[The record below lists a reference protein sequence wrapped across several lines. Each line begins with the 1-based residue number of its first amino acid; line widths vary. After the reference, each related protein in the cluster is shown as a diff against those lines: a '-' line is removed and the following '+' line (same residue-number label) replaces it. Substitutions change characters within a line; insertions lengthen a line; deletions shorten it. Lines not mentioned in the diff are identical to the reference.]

1 MSEMPISRRFALQA
15 LMALGGGAFSRALF
29 ADPNIAARAP
39 GGPEDLSGALADP
52 EPLFAAP
59 TRLDRIGRV
68 MTQVMVNGKGP
79 FRFVIDTGA
88 SRSTLAP
95 HLARS
100 LGLKHSVGRNVM
112 LNGVTGA
119 AEVPTVAVDSL
130 EIGALKFENQ
140 DLPVIFTSIMGNADG
155 ILGVAGFDDQRIDVD
170 FKRDRVSVLASNGRR
185 PHYSMVTAR
194 AERDDNGLMIV
205 DVRVGRRIKAKA
217 VIDTGAER
225 TLGNL
230 ALQNAMNKGR
240 KKRQVVGAV
249 VHGATPDIADG
260 DVQEIK
266 EARIGDMTLTN
277 LEVIFADFHVFKL
290 WGLDQEPALLIGM
303 DMLGVLD
310 RLVIDY
316 RATKS
321 ACSANAPPRA
331 SSRVSAHTSVRTDAS
346 LLADGP
352 AALSCGLSCRT
363 PNSPRSAS
371 CATSARRSFA
381 RKSCRRCNPVVLRG
395 AGGRLA
401 RGARRPRVARRPS
414 LTTCAASTPAPRPTP

>member
-1 MSEMPISRRFALQA
+1 MSEMPVNRRFALQA
-15 LMALGGGAFSRALF
+15 LMALGGGVFSRALF
-29 ADPNIAARAP
+29 ADPNISARAP
-39 GGPEDLSGALADP
+39 GSPEDLSGALADP

-95 HLARS
+95 HLART

-119 AEVPTVAVDSL
+119 LEVPTVAVDSL

-140 DLPVIFTSIMGNADG
+140 NLPVIFTSIMGNADG
-155 ILGVAGFDDQRIDVD
+155 ILGVAGFQDQRIDVD
-170 FKRDRVSVLASNGRR
+170 FKRDRVSVLVSNGRR

-194 AERDDNGLMIV
+194 AARDVNGLMV
-205 DVRVGRRIKAKA
+205 VEMRVGRRIKAKA

-230 ALQNAMNKGR
+230 ALQTAMNKGR

-266 EARIGDMTLTN
+266 EARIGDLTLTN

-290 WGLDQEPALLIGM
+290 WGLHQQPAMLIGM

-316 RATKS
+316 RRNEVSMFGERT
-321 ACSANAPPRA
+321 
-331 SSRVSAHTSVRTDAS
+331 SSRI
-346 LLADGP
+346 
-352 AALSCGLSCRT
+352 
-363 PNSPRSAS
+363 
-371 CATSARRSFA
+371 
-381 RKSCRRCNPVVLRG
+381 
-395 AGGRLA
+395 
-401 RGARRPRVARRPS
+401 VAR
-414 LTTCAASTPAPRPTP
+414 

>member
-1 MSEMPISRRFALQA
+1 MTLQA
-15 LMALGGGAFSRALF
+15 LLALGGGSVLSRSLF
-29 ADPNIAARAP
+29 AEPNIATRAP
-39 GGPEDLSGALADP
+39 GATEELGGVQPDA

-95 HLARS
+95 HLARA
-100 LGLKHSVGRNVM
+100 LDLKVSVGRNVM

-119 AEVPTVAVDSL
+119 AEVPTVAVDSI
-130 EIGALKFENQ
+130 EIGELRFLKQ

-155 ILGVAGFDDQRIDVD
+155 ILGVAGFKDERIDVD
-170 FKRDRVSVLASNGRR
+170 FKRDRVSVATSNGRR

-194 AERDDNGLMIV
+194 AQRNDNGLMVV
-205 DVRVGRRIKAKA
+205 DIRVGRRVKAKA

-230 ALQNAMNKGR
+230 ALQTELNKRRR
-240 KKRQVVGAV
+240 KKAEVVSAV
-249 VHGATPDIADG
+249 VHGATADIADG
-260 DVQEIK
+260 DVQTVQD
-266 EARIGDMTLTN
+266 ATIGDLTLSN

-290 WGLDQEPALLIGM
+290 WGLDRQPAMLIGM

-316 RATKS
+316 RR
-321 ACSANAPPRA
+321 NE
-331 SSRVSAHTSVRTDAS
+331 VSMY
-346 LLADGP
+346 GEK
-352 AALSCGLSCRT
+352 AA
-363 PNSPRSAS
+363 
-371 CATSARRSFA
+371 
-381 RKSCRRCNPVVLRG
+381 VLRTLH
-395 AGGRLA
+395 ADNF
-401 RGARRPRVARRPS
+401 
-414 LTTCAASTPAPRPTP
+414 

>member
-1 MSEMPISRRFALQA
+1 MRVGPTNRRMALQA
-15 LMALGGGAFSRALF
+15 LLALGGGLCSRDLF
-29 ADPNIAARAP
+29 AEPNFATRIPAS
-39 GGPEDLSGALADP
+39 PEDLSGALGDP

-68 MTQVMVNGKGP
+68 MTHVMVNGKGP

-95 HLARS
+95 HLAKA
-100 LGLKHSVGRNVM
+100 LNLKPSVGRNVM

-119 AEVPTVAVDSL
+119 AEVFTVAVDSI
-130 EIGALKFENQ
+130 EIGALRFEKQ

-155 ILGVAGFDDQRIDVD
+155 ILGVAGFQDQRIDVD
-170 FKRDRVSVLASNGRR
+170 FKRDRVSVLTSNGKR

-194 AERDDNGLMIV
+194 AERNDNGLMIV

-230 ALQNAMNKGR
+230 ALQREMNKNRR
-240 KKRQVVGAV
+240 KKREVVSAV

-266 EARIGDMTLTN
+266 EATMGDMTLTN
-277 LEVIFADFHVFKL
+277 MEVIFADFHVFKL
-290 WGLDQEPALLIGM
+290 WGLHEQPAMLIGM
-303 DMLGVLD
+303 DMIGVLD

-316 RATKS
+316 RRNEVSMYGDRT
-321 ACSANAPPRA
+321 A
-331 SSRVSAHTSVRTDAS
+331 SRIVQR
-346 LLADGP
+346 
-352 AALSCGLSCRT
+352 
-363 PNSPRSAS
+363 
-371 CATSARRSFA
+371 
-381 RKSCRRCNPVVLRG
+381 
-395 AGGRLA
+395 
-401 RGARRPRVARRPS
+401 
-414 LTTCAASTPAPRPTP
+414 

>member
-1 MSEMPISRRFALQA
+1 MRDSPTNRRTALQA
-15 LMALGGGAFSRALF
+15 LLALGGGLTMRDLF
-29 ADPNIAARAP
+29 AEPNVGSRIP
-39 GGPEDLSGALADP
+39 GTPEDLSGALADP

-68 MTQVMVNGKGP
+68 MTHVKVNGKGP

-95 HLARS
+95 HLARA
-100 LGLKHSVGRNVM
+100 LNLKASVGRNVM

-119 AEVPTVAVDSL
+119 AEVPTVAVDSI
-130 EIGALKFENQ
+130 EIGALRFEKQ

-155 ILGVAGFDDQRIDVD
+155 ILGVAGFQDQRIDVD
-170 FKRDRVSVLASNGRR
+170 FKKDRVSVLESNGKR

-194 AERDDNGLMIV
+194 ATRNVNGLMIV
-205 DVRVGRRIKAKA
+205 DVRVGRRIRAKA

-230 ALQNAMNKGR
+230 ALQNLMNKNRR
-240 KKRQVVGAV
+240 KRREVVAAV

-266 EARIGDMTLTN
+266 EATIGDMTLSN

-290 WGLDQEPALLIGM
+290 WGLDQEPAMLIGM
-303 DMLGVLD
+303 DMLGVLE

-316 RATKS
+316 RRNEVS
-321 ACSANAPPRA
+321 MFGERA
-331 SSRVSAHTSVRTDAS
+331 SSRMVQR
-346 LLADGP
+346 
-352 AALSCGLSCRT
+352 
-363 PNSPRSAS
+363 
-371 CATSARRSFA
+371 
-381 RKSCRRCNPVVLRG
+381 
-395 AGGRLA
+395 
-401 RGARRPRVARRPS
+401 
-414 LTTCAASTPAPRPTP
+414 

>member
-1 MSEMPISRRFALQA
+1 MWETPKSRRFALQA
-15 LMALGGGAFSRALF
+15 LLALAGGLGSRSLLAEPNF
-29 ADPNIAARAP
+29 ATRAP
-39 GGPEDLSGALADP
+39 AGADDLVGALSEP

-68 MTQVMVNGKGP
+68 MTNVMVNGKGP

-130 EIGALKFENQ
+130 EIGALKFVDQN
-140 DLPVIFTSIMGNADG
+140 LPVIFTSIMGNADG
-155 ILGVAGFDDQRIDVD
+155 ILGVAGFHDQRIDVD
-170 FKRDRVSVLASNGRR
+170 FKRDRVSVLESNGRR
-185 PHYSMVTAR
+185 PHYSLVTAR
-194 AERDDNGLMIV
+194 AHRNNNGLMIV

-230 ALQNAMNKGR
+230 ALQAAMNKGK
-240 KKRQVVGAV
+240 KKRQVMSAV

-277 LEVIFADFHVFKL
+277 LEVIFADFHVFQL
-290 WGLDQEPALLIGM
+290 WGLNEEPALLVGM
-303 DMLGVLD
+303 DMLGVLE

-316 RATKS
+316 KRNEVSMFGERA
-321 ACSANAPPRA
+321 A
-331 SSRVSAHTSVRTDAS
+331 SRV
-346 LLADGP
+346 
-352 AALSCGLSCRT
+352 
-363 PNSPRSAS
+363 
-371 CATSARRSFA
+371 
-381 RKSCRRCNPVVLRG
+381 
-395 AGGRLA
+395 
-401 RGARRPRVARRPS
+401 VAR
-414 LTTCAASTPAPRPTP
+414 

>member
-1 MSEMPISRRFALQA
+1 MRDWPTNRRTTLQA
-15 LMALGGGAFSRALF
+15 LLALGGMSCSRSLF
-29 ADPNIAARAP
+29 AEPNIATRVP
-39 GGPEDLSGALADP
+39 GSPEELSGALADP

-68 MTQVMVNGKGP
+68 MTHVMVNGKGP

-95 HLARS
+95 HLAKA
-100 LGLKHSVGRNVM
+100 LNLKPSVGRNVM

-119 AEVPTVAVDSL
+119 AEVTTVAVDSL
-130 EIGALKFENQ
+130 EIGALRFEKQ

-155 ILGVAGFDDQRIDVD
+155 ILGVAGFQDQRIDVD
-170 FKRDRVSVLASNGRR
+170 FKRDRVSVMESNGRR

-194 AERDDNGLMIV
+194 ATRNTNGLMIV
-205 DVRVGRRIKAKA
+205 DVRVGRHIRAKA

-230 ALQNAMNKGR
+230 ALQNALNKHH
-240 KKRQVVGAV
+240 KKREVVSAI

-260 DVQEIK
+260 DVQEVK
-266 EARIGDMTLTN
+266 EAAIGDMTLSN

-290 WGLDQEPALLIGM
+290 WGLDKEPALLIGM

-316 RATKS
+316 RRNEVS
-321 ACSANAPPRA
+321 MYGERA
-331 SSRVSAHTSVRTDAS
+331 SSRMVQR
-346 LLADGP
+346 
-352 AALSCGLSCRT
+352 
-363 PNSPRSAS
+363 
-371 CATSARRSFA
+371 
-381 RKSCRRCNPVVLRG
+381 
-395 AGGRLA
+395 
-401 RGARRPRVARRPS
+401 
-414 LTTCAASTPAPRPTP
+414 